1 MRSVRRTAQFRRDFK
16 RVKRGAHGSYVNETL
31 LAALELL
38 VANAPLPS
46 RYVDHPMKG
55 RYADCRD
62 CHLRPDLVLVYRKH
76 GSDALE
82 LVRIGSHAQLGL

>member
-1 MRSVRRTAQFRRDFK
+1 MRSVRRTAQFRRDFR
-16 RVKRGAHGSYVNETL
+16 RVKRGVHASHLDETL

-38 VANAPLPS
+38 VADTPLPD